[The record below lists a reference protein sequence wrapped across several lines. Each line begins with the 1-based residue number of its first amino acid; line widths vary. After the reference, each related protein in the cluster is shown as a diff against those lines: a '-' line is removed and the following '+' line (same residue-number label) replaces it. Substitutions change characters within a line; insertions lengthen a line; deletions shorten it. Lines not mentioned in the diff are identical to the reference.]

1 MGGVSSRPSPL
12 FHGCAGPGPVREPG
26 PSAAAPRRKVYTSDR
41 EGESILEGIIRLSP
55 VVASRDKKKPRRAVE
70 EGFEIR
76 VGPPKLT
83 RFERARIIG
92 ARSLQLAMGAPFFVP
107 IDEAT
112 KDPIFLAMS
121 ELASEALP
129 LSIRR
134 TLPNGEYQ
142 DIPVRFL
149 L

>member
-1 MGGVSSRPSPL
+1 
-12 FHGCAGPGPVREPG
+12 
-26 PSAAAPRRKVYTSDR
+26 
-41 EGESILEGIIRLSP
+41 LSP

-76 VGPPKLT
+76 IGPPKLT

-107 IDEAT
+107 IDETT

-142 DIPVRFL
+142 DIPVRYL

>member
-1 MGGVSSRPSPL
+1 L
-12 FHGCAGPGPVREPG
+12 
-26 PSAAAPRRKVYTSDR
+26 AP
-41 EGESILEGIIRLSP
+41 IA
-55 VVASRDKKKPRRAVE
+55 ASREKKKSRRAAE
-70 EGFEIR
+70 EGFEIKI
-76 VGPPKLT
+76 GPPKLT

-107 IDEAT
+107 LDETT
-112 KDPIFLAMS
+112 KDPIVLAMM

-134 TLPNGEYQ
+134 SLPNGQYQ
-142 DIPVRFL
+142 DIPVRYL

>member
-1 MGGVSSRPSPL
+1 M
-12 FHGCAGPGPVREPG
+12 
-26 PSAAAPRRKVYTSDR
+26 
-41 EGESILEGIIRLSP
+41 SP
-55 VVASRDKKKPRRAVE
+55 VVASRDKKKPRRAVV

-76 VGPPKLT
+76 IGPPKLT

-112 KDPIFLAMS
+112 KDPISLAMS

-134 TLPNGEYQ
+134 SLPNGEYQ
-142 DIPVRFL
+142 DIPIRYL

>member
-1 MGGVSSRPSPL
+1 
-12 FHGCAGPGPVREPG
+12 
-26 PSAAAPRRKVYTSDR
+26 
-41 EGESILEGIIRLSP
+41 
-55 VVASRDKKKPRRAVE
+55 
-70 EGFEIR
+70 
-76 VGPPKLT
+76 
-83 RFERARIIG
+83 
-92 ARSLQLAMGAPFFVP
+92 MGAPFFVP

-129 LSIRR
+129 LSVRR
-134 TLPNGEYQ
+134 SLPNGEFQ

>member
-1 MGGVSSRPSPL
+1 M
-12 FHGCAGPGPVREPG
+12 
-26 PSAAAPRRKVYTSDR
+26 
-41 EGESILEGIIRLSP
+41 SP
-55 VVASRDKKKPRRAVE
+55 VVASRDKKKPRRAVV

-76 VGPPKLT
+76 IGPPKLT

-134 TLPNGEYQ
+134 SLPNGEYQ
-142 DIPVRFL
+142 DIPIRYL